1 MSHLNIRNGEA
12 AKLYELLRDSN
23 LQVTVAR
30 LVILGIIKQSEHEL
44 TAAQIMRHTAFR
56 TAKISFGVVYAT
68 LNTCILTHIVISS
81 HYTQT
86 AEFGCLLKLR
96 VWSKD
101 KTCCLP

>member
-68 LNTCILTHIVISS
+68 LNTLEKAGLI
-81 HYTQT
+81 
-86 AEFGCLLKLR
+86 ERFKLGR
-96 VWSKD
+96 EQGRYAFHR
-101 KTCCLP
+101 TL